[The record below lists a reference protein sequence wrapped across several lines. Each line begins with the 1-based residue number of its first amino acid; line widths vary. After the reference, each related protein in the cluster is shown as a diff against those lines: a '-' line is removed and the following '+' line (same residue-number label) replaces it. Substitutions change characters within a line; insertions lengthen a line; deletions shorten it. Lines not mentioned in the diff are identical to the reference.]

1 MSDKLKEMRH
11 QLFEL
16 RTQIFL
22 EMDAKK
28 KSDLILKSEKLLK
41 EYKQNVLLDKMNES
55 KKERGKW
62 LIFVKMKN

>member
-55 KKERGKW
+55 KKERGK
-62 LIFVKMKN
+62 